1 MKNKKNR
8 LDEALLND
16 YVDGLLDEVQREQL
30 ERQLAECESSRAEVE
45 ALKALR
51 AEAAALPKEV
61 APGRDLFPQI
71 RQALDSEMA
80 ARAAESGATAS
91 AAGHDRFSRGAA
103 ATTAQPASATPRA
116 AWIGLAAALLIVAG
130 LSGWLLRGQWTPGAD
145 GSNAAA
151 NGGAGQDGPP
161 QISLATDEG
170 VDFAAV
176 EREYV
181 RAAELLLESI
191 EARGDQLAP
200 ETQAALREN
209 LAIIDRAIEEIRA
222 ALANDPGG
230 AAQTEMLTAMY
241 RQKLDLLWRV
251 SRLSS

>member
-1 MKNKKNR
+1 MNEKKNR

-16 YVDGLLDEVQREQL
+16 YVDGLLDDAEREQL
-30 ERQLAECESSRAEVE
+30 ERQLADCESSRQEVE

-61 APGRDLFPQI
+61 APGRDLFPEI

-80 ARAAESGATAS
+80 AR
-91 AAGHDRFSRGAA
+91 
-103 ATTAQPASATPRA
+103 PTPRA

-130 LSGWLLRGQWTPGAD
+130 LSGWLLRGQWAPGAD
-145 GSNAAA
+145 GGATAA
-151 NGGAGQDGPP
+151 NGGAAGQDGPP
-161 QISLATDEG
+161 QISLAADEG
-170 VDFAAV
+170 MDFAAI
-176 EREYV
+176 EQEYV

-191 EARGDQLAP
+191 EARSDQLAP

-222 ALANDPGG
+222 ALAKDPGG
-230 AAQTEMLTAMY
+230 EAQTEMLTAMY